1 MDNKKSEDS
10 YFVCFLRYRQTAQA
24 ENTVHEFMG
33 KVLNLWHENLRCNM
47 DVLARGIGRA
57 V

>member
-1 MDNKKSEDS
+1 MHRI
-10 YFVCFLRYRQTAQA
+10 LAQA